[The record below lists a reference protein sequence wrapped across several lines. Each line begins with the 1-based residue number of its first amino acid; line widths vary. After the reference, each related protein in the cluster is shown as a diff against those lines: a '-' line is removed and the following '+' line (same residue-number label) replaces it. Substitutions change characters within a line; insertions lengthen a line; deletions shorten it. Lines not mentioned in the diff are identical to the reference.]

1 MVGMA
6 EKISPVTQRTLDGI
20 TKQKAH
26 IEKIKAFSEI
36 IGKCDKKDKFHLL
49 RFDNEDI
56 DIIKRAL
63 ACHWSVIQ
71 LDISRQ
77 EEAIK
82 NGSEDGNLRSQSEKQ
97 ILNCCVSMI
106 QNVIDYFGEYL
117 EFIGYLPDP
126 NDEESEFEYCLTY
139 GELVNQLFLWNT
151 SHSGGTSTAA
161 KCRELGVDY
170 GKSVQFAIN
179 HEWEDE
185 E

>member
-20 TKQKAH
+20 TEQKAH
-26 IEKIKAFSEI
+26 IEKIKALSEF
-36 IGKCDKKDKFHLL
+36 IGKCDEEDEFH
-49 RFDNEDI
+49 FDNEDI

-97 ILNCCVSMI
+97 ILDGCLSMI
-106 QNVIDYFGEYL
+106 QSAVDYFGEYL
-117 EFIGYLPDP
+117 EFIGFTPDP
-126 NDEESEFEYCLTY
+126 DDEESEFEYSLTF
-139 GELVNQLFLWNT
+139 GQIVNQLFMWNT
-151 SHSGGTSTAA
+151 CHSGGTSTAA

-170 GKSVQFAIN
+170 GRSVHFAIN
-179 HEWEDE
+179 HEEDE
-185 E
+185 L

>member
-1 MVGMA
+1 MA

-26 IEKIKAFSEI
+26 IEKIKVLSEF
-36 IGKCDKKDKFHLL
+36 IGKCDEEDEIH
-49 RFDNEDI
+49 FDNEDI

-97 ILNCCVSMI
+97 ILNGCLGLLQDAV
-106 QNVIDYFGEYL
+106 DYFGEYL
-117 EFIGYLPDP
+117 EFIGYSPDP
-126 NDEESEFEYCLTY
+126 GDEESEFEYSLTY
-139 GELVNQLFLWNT
+139 GQIVNQLFLWNT

-170 GKSVQFAIN
+170 GKSVKFTIS
-179 HEWEDE
+179 HEWENE
-185 E
+185 